1 MNIRPTQF
9 DGLQAL
15 EITTS
20 QVKLVAVTQVGPRI
34 AFLGKPDGDNLLYWQ
49 RDDKGYGDWRLL
61 GGHRTWVTRP
71 EADEAE
77 DAYIPDNAPCQVETS
92 SSTVT
97 LTGAPDPTFKIQ
109 RGIRIEAVDD
119 RTFKVTGFV
128 RNNGPMLYSAGVW
141 SITCSNPAG
150 GKEYGIPLFDAN
162 GSWELCEIAIPR
174 KWAGHTARVS
184 DPQIELNEEFM
195 IVRPQ
200 GVESKRALLAR
211 PGILALTW
219 PEKKLS
225 FVKRASFDPAG
236 VYPVGCN
243 LAFYIGPRNFML
255 EMETMGPQRGLLPG
269 ESIESTETWKLVD
282 EVLDWKDVKRVTG
295 LFK

>member
-15 EITTS
+15 EITTA

-49 RDDKGYGDWRLL
+49 RDDKGYGEWRLL

-71 EADEAE
+71 DADEAE
-77 DAYIPDNAPCQVETS
+77 DAYIPDNAPCQVETGG
-92 SSTVT
+92 STVT
-97 LTGAPDPTFKIQ
+97 LTGSADPTFKIQ

-119 RTFKVTGFV
+119 STFKVTGFV
-128 RNNGPMLYSAGVW
+128 KNNGPMLYSGGVW

-150 GKEYGIPLFDAN
+150 GKEYGIPLFDPN

-174 KWAGHTARVS
+174 KWAGHTARVN

-200 GVESKRALLAR
+200 GVESKRALSAR
-211 PGILALTW
+211 PGIIALTW
-219 PEKKLS
+219 SEKKLS
-225 FVKRASFDPAG
+225 FVKRAPFDPSG
-236 VYPVGCN
+236 IYPMGCN
-243 LAFYIGPRNFML
+243 LAFYIGPGNFML

-269 ESIESTETWKLVD
+269 ESIESTETWKLLD
-282 EVLDWKDVKRVTG
+282 DVLDWKDVKRVTG
-295 LFK
+295 LFQ